1 MLQIVTADSAGLNG
15 RPATPMADVDHRTI
29 CRFSRKSDE
38 GYIQILE
45 CLGRI
50 RKQLLNTLTCYE
62 ESPQPDISF
71 SGVGSGTNW
80 DRHHAR
86 GGDAQGGHAQGAA
99 ARGGN
104 ARGGNAHGTGARGGN
119 ARGGDA
125 KGDDACAC
133 LDAERNP

>member
-50 RKQLLNTLTCYE
+50 RKQLLNTTTCYE
-62 ESPQPDISF
+62 ASPQPDILF
-71 SGVGSGTNW
+71 SDVGGAINW

-104 ARGGNAHGTGARGGN
+104 ACGGNAQGAGARGGD

-125 KGDDACAC
+125 KGDGAGAN
-133 LDAERNP
+133 LDAERSP